1 MQKSGL
7 VVRIFYTDVFV
18 ISGTKFLLYSISIL

>member
-18 ISGTKFLLYSISIL
+18 ISRTKFLLYSISIL